1 LSIVDIPLFSNI
13 CSLTEEQHPECE
25 PQTSYVRKAS
35 ILGVIRNSNSKKNRQ
50 YNAQTKKGKEKER
63 KKNKGRHI

>member
-1 LSIVDIPLFSNI
+1 MEP
-13 CSLTEEQHPECE
+13 QHPECE